1 MKKDTLLKTALL
13 ITAYFTLP
21 VTLLAQNGS
30 LDLSFD
36 TDGMVITNITGDY
49 NYGHSVAIQSDGK
62 IVVAGFSSNGIDN
75 DFALVR
81 YNTNGSL
88 DNTFDTDGML
98 TTAIDSF
105 SEEAY
110 SVAIQN
116 DGKILVAGFSYN
128 GIDND
133 FALVRYNANGSLDTT
148 FDTDGIITTTVGI
161 SNDFGQSLAIQS
173 DGKIVIAGYSYIG
186 GNSKITL
193 MRYNSNGSLDN
204 TFDTDGILTTSIGT
218 SNDFVQSL
226 AIQSDGKIVVAGN
239 SYNGA
244 NYDFALVRYNTNGSL
259 DNTFDADGIVLTAIG
274 TSNDYGHSLAIQS
287 DGKIVMAGYS
297 SNGIKFDFALLRY
310 NTNGSLDNTFD
321 TDGILTTSVGN
332 ADDYGMSVVIQSDG
346 KIFVAGVSYNGAN
359 NDFALVCYN
368 TNGSLDNTFD
378 TDGIVTTP
386 IGTVGDE
393 GYSVVLQS
401 DGKIVVAGLSFNNSG
416 SSDFAV
422 VRYNNN
428 TPNGTNAPTNQTTE
442 LKIYPNP
449 FSTQTILQTE
459 TLLKDATLIV
469 YNSYGQS
476 IKEIKNITGQ
486 NIIFQQDNLP
496 SGLYFIRLTQD
507 NKIIITNRL
516 VITD

>member
-346 KIFVAGVSYNGAN
+346 KIFVAGV
-359 NDFALVCYN
+359 
-368 TNGSLDNTFD
+368 
-378 TDGIVTTP
+378 
-386 IGTVGDE
+386 
-393 GYSVVLQS
+393 
-401 DGKIVVAGLSFNNSG
+401 
-416 SSDFAV
+416 
-422 VRYNNN
+422 R
-428 TPNGTNAPTNQTTE
+428 
-442 LKIYPNP
+442 
-449 FSTQTILQTE
+449 
-459 TLLKDATLIV
+459 
-469 YNSYGQS
+469 
-476 IKEIKNITGQ
+476 
-486 NIIFQQDNLP
+486 
-496 SGLYFIRLTQD
+496 
-507 NKIIITNRL
+507 
-516 VITD
+516 